1 MESQKQ
7 IILKLDDKERILLS
21 DLLELAR
28 RYLQYNKDTVKLE
41 FNYNQLDLFLI
52 KLFENL

>member
-1 MESQKQ
+1 MQSEKQ

-28 RYLQYNKDTVKLE
+28 RYLQDNKRDVSLE
-41 FNYNQLDLFLI
+41 YNYNNLIMFLT
-52 KLFENL
+52 KLSDNL

>member
-7 IILKLDDKERILLS
+7 IILKLDDKERVLLS

-41 FNYNQLDLFLI
+41 FNYNQLDLFLL